1 MFWRIVRLVA
11 MAALIVP
18 AAACSSATATPA
30 PATGPAVLQIGIMVH
45 LEGWHDDTDKGRFA
59 EHALLIRDYAA
70 LFEKHG
76 AKLTWAS
83 KEVTEGI
90 IRWGDNVLLE
100 MQQRGHGVGVHA
112 DIGGEKSYDCARFA
126 GDLRAEKVQ
135 LESLGLTV
143 RHVSGIV
150 STCDWVTAAADA
162 GFLFTTGNVAYSVM
176 SMPVEKRPA
185 EYRDCKS
192 PSACHDTFPTELAD
206 RINPWRAEDGTN
218 WLTDNRKGHLVILP
232 ASGGIALMGEE
243 ASGAAMKGN
252 EAPYDQADLDAFFSQ
267 LDAALALA
275 RPDRVNT
282 YYVSWSLGS
291 TLDQAVLEKWL
302 AQLESYVK
310 SGRAKWSTLPEMYDS
325 YVAWEKG
332 R

>member
-59 EHALLIRDYAA
+59 EHALLMRDYAA

-76 AKLTWAS
+76 AKLTWES

-135 LESLGLTV
+135 LESLGVTV

-252 EAPYDQADLDAFFSQ
+252 EAAIRPGGPRRL
-267 LDAALALA
+267 LLATRRRPRA
-275 RPDRVNT
+275 RPAGSSQHVLRELE
-282 YYVSWSLGS
+282 LG
-291 TLDQAVLEKWL
+291 LHAGPGGAGKVAER
-302 AQLESYVK
+302 LESYVK
-310 SGRAKWSTLPEMYDS
+310 SGRVKWSTLPEMYDS